1 MASDSQEI
9 WEVYSGEIASKS
21 KQVFNKFGAAPFL
34 DGLDGMQTEP
44 LMPLHPDVGD
54 VLTEVLNRD
63 REKQQNEGYPLD
75 NWEVWR
81 EGLSKGED

>member
-1 MASDSQEI
+1 MSTYEEI

-21 KQVFNKFGAAPFL
+21 KQVFNKFGAVPFL
-34 DGLDGMQTEP
+34 DGLGGMQIEP

-63 REKQQNEGYPLD
+63 REKQQNEGYPLND
-75 NWEVWR
+75 WDVWR
-81 EGLSKGED
+81 EGLSKGGG